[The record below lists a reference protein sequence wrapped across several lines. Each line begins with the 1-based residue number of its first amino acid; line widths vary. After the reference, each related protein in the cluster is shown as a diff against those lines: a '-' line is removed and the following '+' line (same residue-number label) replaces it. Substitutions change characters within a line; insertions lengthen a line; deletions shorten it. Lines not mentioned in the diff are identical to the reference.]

1 MAADS
6 VSNSDWVEAEIAR
19 QLEQISLDDDSGE
32 EEEEEVECSTQWQVL
47 YTASIEPHLPLPGRS
62 R

>member
-32 EEEEEVECSTQWQVL
+32 EEEVECSTQWQVFI
-47 YTASIEPHLPLPGRS
+47 YS
-62 R
+62 

>member
-6 VSNSDWVEAEIAR
+6 VSNNDWVEAEIAR

-32 EEEEEVECSTQWQVL
+32 EEEEEVECSTQWQVFI
-47 YTASIEPHLPLPGRS
+47 YS
-62 R
+62 